1 MNDNYEQPE
10 IQKLWLQ
17 MLMAQKRIAEEAAL
31 SVSIMQ
37 RIGEIIFM
45 GDAATRKEADC
56 DPVVQSHTIK
66 QERGD
71 Q

>member
-17 MLMAQKRIAEEAAL
+17 MLMTQERIAEEAAL

-45 GDAATRKEADC
+45 GDNND
-56 DPVVQSHTIK
+56 
-66 QERGD
+66 
-71 Q
+71 